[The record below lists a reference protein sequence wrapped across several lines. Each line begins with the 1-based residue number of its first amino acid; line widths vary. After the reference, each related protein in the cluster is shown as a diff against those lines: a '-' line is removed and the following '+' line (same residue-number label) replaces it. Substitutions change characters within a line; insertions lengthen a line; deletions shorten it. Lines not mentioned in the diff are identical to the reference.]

1 MARKQVHTWRRGD
14 FGRRRRAH
22 VGGRLAP
29 HVTLLSPLPYMRVLA
44 SHLRTARVSDAQ
56 LQSSL
61 SNIAAAHLSAV
72 HHKGDVG
79 GSTRIAT
86 AATHEQRHTTTT
98 SNNNRSRNRK
108 NSPGRD
114 APPRRMGPASART
127 TVGAAQPASSGSQR
141 REPLGLSESSRPS
154 HHKTESVGRKHTAV
168 LNECAPLAPRANPSS
183 GRSAHPP
190 HHYHHAPP
198 APDLSSRAPAP
209 ARTAAAGGCPR
220 RSNASARAPAA
231 WSAPRHRPAV
241 AAAARSRSACARRS
255 SPHCATTSA
264 SVAQ

>member
-22 VGGRLAP
+22 VGGRLAS

-86 AATHEQRHTTTT
+86 TATHEQRHTAATTT
-98 SNNNRSRNRK
+98 E
-108 NSPGRD
+108 
-114 APPRRMGPASART
+114 
-127 TVGAAQPASSGSQR
+127 QQ
-141 REPLGLSESSRPS
+141 
-154 HHKTESVGRKHTAV
+154 
-168 LNECAPLAPRANPSS
+168 
-183 GRSAHPP
+183 
-190 HHYHHAPP
+190 
-198 APDLSSRAPAP
+198 
-209 ARTAAAGGCPR
+209 
-220 RSNASARAPAA
+220 
-231 WSAPRHRPAV
+231 
-241 AAAARSRSACARRS
+241 
-255 SPHCATTSA
+255 
-264 SVAQ
+264 Q